1 MFEYIEEDCSCSGG
15 SYESPIVID
24 VDHSGFALTS
34 AAGGV
39 VFNFLDDGVPL
50 QMAWTAAASTNSLLV
65 LDRSGNGTIDNG
77 KELFGDLTPQPPSA
91 TPNGFL
97 ALAEFDAAGSGGNGN
112 GRIDARD
119 AIYSQ
124 LRLWQDGNHN
134 GVSESNEL
142 RPLAGLIRAIDLDYK
157 ESKRT
162 DQFGNRF
169 RYRAKV
175 YDARGEHAGRWAW
188 DVLLTVQ

>member
-1 MFEYIEEDCSCSGG
+1 
-15 SYESPIVID
+15 
-24 VDHSGFALTS
+24 
-34 AAGGV
+34 
-39 VFNFLDDGVPL
+39 
-50 QMAWTAAASTNSLLV
+50 MAWTAGVSTNSLLV
-65 LDRSGNGTIDNG
+65 LDRNGNGTIDNG
-77 KELFGDLTPQPPSA
+77 RELFGDLTPQPASA

-97 ALAEFDAAGSGGNGN
+97 ALAEFDAVESGGNGN
-112 GRIDARD
+112 GKIDSQD
-119 AIYSQ
+119 SIYSQ
-124 LRLWQDGNHN
+124 LRLWRDSNHN

-142 RPLAGLIRAIDLDYK
+142 QPLAGLIRAVDLDYK

-175 YDARGEHAGRWAW
+175 YDAHGEHAGRWAW

>member
-1 MFEYIEEDCSCSGG
+1 M
-15 SYESPIVID
+15 ID

-34 AAGGV
+34 AANGV

-50 QMAWTAAASTNSLLV
+50 AMAWTAAGSTNSLLV
-65 LDRSGNGTIDNG
+65 LDRNGNGTIDNG
-77 KELFGDLTPQPPSA
+77 KELFGDLTPQPASA
-91 TPNGFL
+91 APNGFL
-97 ALAEFDAAGSGGNGN
+97 ALAVFDAVGSGGNAN
-112 GRIDARD
+112 GKIDSQD
-119 AIYSQ
+119 AIYPQ
-124 LRLWQDGNHN
+124 LRLWQDRNHN
-134 GVSESNEL
+134 GSSEPNEL
-142 RPLAGLIRAIDLDYK
+142 EPLAGLIRAIDLDYK

-175 YDARGEHAGRWAW
+175 YDARGENAGRWAW